1 MWGHLIAWKTAG
13 VVIAL
18 VPALRQRIGHP
29 EPDIDLPVLDLVPE
43 DHPADRPAECP
54 AVDVETALDQFY
66 AAWMSEAPGESIAFA
81 WVRSA
86 YAQMAPDRGWPA
98 IADKT
103 LSIGLVARGCERRKR
118 DARRSGGGRPTMIV
132 WPPDYSD
139 AEPSHLAR
147 AA

>member
-29 EPDIDLPVLDLVPE
+29 APDIDLPTIELVTE
-43 DHPADRPAECP
+43 DVPADCP
-54 AVDVETALDQFY
+54 APLLDIETAIDEFY
-66 AAWMSEAPGESIAFA
+66 GAWMAEAPGEAIAFA

-86 YAQMAPDRGWPA
+86 YAQMAPSRGWPP

-103 LSIGLVARGCERRKR
+103 LSIGLVARGCARRQR

-139 AEPSHLAR
+139 AEPELAR
-147 AA
+147 RAA